1 MSFQPSLFG
10 SEPTFDRQA
19 LATKLQRL
27 SDRNVFIGT
36 SSWRYEG
43 WLNQIYTPERYRTRS
58 RFSKQKF
65 HDECIQ
71 EYAET
76 FPVVGADFSFYAIP
90 ERPFWKKIFDT
101 APPQLKWSLKVPEEF
116 TAKHFS
122 DQVRYGPRRGQ
133 ANPAFLDAELFESAF
148 LEPLAPYLDRI
159 AVLIFEF
166 GTFSE
171 KAYAE
176 PNIFFD
182 DLNSFARRLPKG
194 VRYAVEIRND
204 DYLRARY
211 FDVLKANGIA
221 HTFNSWSRMPSLR
234 EQILIDEAF
243 TARHTVG
250 RALLRPGRL
259 YQQAVDMFA
268 PYKEV
273 KEEYPSARQALRGLI
288 DHSLQTETMAF
299 LHINNRLE
307 GNAVLTI
314 AGVLGTGP

>member
-1 MSFQPSLFG
+1 MPFQPSLFDAE
-10 SEPTFDRQA
+10 SRFDRQA
-19 LATKLQRL
+19 LATKLKQL

-43 WLNQIYTPERYRTRS
+43 WLNQIYSPERYQTRG

-90 ERPFWKKIFDT
+90 EPPFWKKIFDA
-101 APPQLKWSLKVPEEF
+101 APPYLKWSLKVPEEF
-116 TAKHFS
+116 TAKRFS
-122 DQVRYGPRRGQ
+122 DQVRYGPRRGLE
-133 ANPAFLDAELFESAF
+133 NPAFLDADLFESAF
-148 LEPLAPYLDRI
+148 LEPLTPYLDRI
-159 AVLIFEF
+159 AVLILEF

-204 DYLRARY
+204 DYLQARY

-234 EQILIDEAF
+234 DQLSIDEAF
-243 TARHTVG
+243 TTRHTVA

-259 YQQAVDMFA
+259 YQQAVDMFS

-273 KEEYPSARQALRGLI
+273 KEEYPSVRLALRSLI
-288 DHSLQTETMAF
+288 DHSIKNEIAAF

-307 GNAVLTI
+307 GNAVMTI
-314 AGVLGTGP
+314 AGTLGTPA